1 VPLHD
6 FEQLDVRG
14 GLEREN
20 LFSPLRHRDFRL
32 LWSGMALSL
41 LGDGVFLVAIAWQTY
56 QLTDAPTGLGMVG
69 FALTL
74 PHVLLLLLGGVV
86 SDRLSRR
93 KILVVA
99 DILRGSVVG
108 ALAVLSIT
116 GTLTIPWMIVLVGF
130 YGAGTAFFGPA
141 FDAIV
146 PDVVPKSLLAQAN
159 ALDQLVR
166 PTMLR
171 LAGPAVGGWV
181 IAAGGP
187 GWAFAIDALSFL
199 ALALAAM
206 FVSTNSTHGRDG
218 TTVRDDVVSGFRFI
232 KGRTWL
238 WGTFGA
244 AAVAYLLFMGPAE
257 VLLPY
262 VVKVSLKE
270 SAGVLGFIFA
280 VGGIGSILAAI
291 VVGSR
296 ALPRRS
302 MLVMY
307 AAWTASTIGIAIYG
321 IANSAWQLMV
331 ASFVFNALEAIGT
344 IIWATTKQKLVPAEM
359 LGRVSSLDWF
369 ISIGLVPVSFALT
382 GWVAGMVGVRA
393 TLVGAGV
400 LASVVTVGALLLPGM
415 REPEELMEGAE
426 AEGLIDDL
434 EALDSTRPDLSM
446 YGTA

>member
-1 VPLHD
+1 
-6 FEQLDVRG
+6 
-14 GLEREN
+14 
-20 LFSPLRHRDFRL
+20 
-32 LWSGMALSL
+32 
-41 LGDGVFLVAIAWQTY
+41 
-56 QLTDAPTGLGMVG
+56 
-69 FALTL
+69 
-74 PHVLLLLLGGVV
+74 
-86 SDRLSRR
+86 
-93 KILVVA
+93 
-99 DILRGSVVG
+99 
-108 ALAVLSIT
+108 
-116 GTLTIPWMIVLVGF
+116 
-130 YGAGTAFFGPA
+130 
-141 FDAIV
+141 
-146 PDVVPKSLLAQAN
+146 
-159 ALDQLVR
+159 
-166 PTMLR
+166 
-171 LAGPAVGGWV
+171 V